1 MGGDKAKSYDESM
14 YEHKARR
21 MKSILK
27 VYSDNNHYFSS
38 QVERFKPNNKNAN
51 PVGPGNYDSSNSGFE
66 RESFNRKKD
75 LYTGSRQP
83 RFDNTKIRPNLG
95 PGAYFNEEALKK

>member
-1 MGGDKAKSYDESM
+1 MERYNQLKLTLDKKNYQEKYA
-14 YEHKARR
+14 
-21 MKSILK
+21 
-27 VYSDNNHYFSS
+27 
-38 QVERFKPNNKNAN
+38 KPNNKNAN